1 MWVGVLW
8 HGSAWYAMRGLH
20 SKWNVELEAA
30 WVWACLTTDT
40 RDEGIANGHGP
51 CWTEG
56 TVWLYCL
63 CKRICTQ
70 VRSKSASRGSLH
82 ESFSQYFNVT
92 LKAYVCILYCSPCAQ
107 LMET

>member
-1 MWVGVLW
+1 
-8 HGSAWYAMRGLH
+8 MRGLH

-56 TVWLYCL
+56 ELYGFTAYAREFLLKLEARVPRGARCMSHS
-63 CKRICTQ
+63 
-70 VRSKSASRGSLH
+70 VNNDAKS
-82 ESFSQYFNVT
+82 
-92 LKAYVCILYCSPCAQ
+92 
-107 LMET
+107 